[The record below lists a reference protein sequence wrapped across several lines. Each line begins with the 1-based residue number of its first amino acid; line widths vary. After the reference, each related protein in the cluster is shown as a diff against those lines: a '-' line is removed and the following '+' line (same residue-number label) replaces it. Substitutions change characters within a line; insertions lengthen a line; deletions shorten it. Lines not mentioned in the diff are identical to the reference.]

1 MIDVLVIPF
10 GLVIDTG
17 QRRYGVLGVLFL
29 RGCELVAS
37 ADVVHEAEYALADD
51 VLVYGH
57 VRLEVGNLLIEL
69 LDLGVR
75 GVAGFSRSSDVGT
88 GGIVGMLLLLT
99 LPNEPIVLCLLVAL
113 GLLCLLVCG
122 LGGGVLALRIAE
134 LRVRLVVCSLRGGHS
149 SISGVDTLLSS
160 RNGSLGIFEI

>member
-1 MIDVLVIPF
+1 MKPNDTPIDNILVNSHV
-10 GLVIDTG
+10 GL
-17 QRRYGVLGVLFL
+17 QL
-29 RGCELVAS
+29 
-37 ADVVHEAEYALADD
+37 
-51 VLVYGH
+51 
-57 VRLEVGNLLIEL
+57 GNLLIEL
-69 LDLGVR
+69 LDFGVR

-99 LPNEPIVLCLLVAL
+99 LLNEPIVLCLLVAL